1 MNINGNSKD
10 SNYRYKRPDFD
21 VKNGG
26 GGNGIYTTFNNMDMI
41 GKSINH
47 PASILFKYFAKVT
60 GSNYIEAKN
69 QLTGT
74 HTKQSL
80 NIILQEYIENFIICP
95 KCNIPETIP
104 KLVGNKK
111 RAELFLACNACN
123 NESPVISTKKNVER
137 GIDIIIKYLQAGNEW
152 KIPKGQIRKIELPN
166 NIVSDTTTII
176 DNTVEEYVPFDDI

>member
-21 VKNGG
+21 VKIGG
-26 GGNGIYTTFNNMDMI
+26 GGNGIYTTINNMDMI

-80 NIILQEYIENFIICP
+80 DIILQEYIENFIICP

-111 RAELFLACNACN
+111 RVELFLACNACN
-123 NESPVISTKKNVER
+123 NETQIITSKKNILK
-137 GIDIIIKYLQAGNEW
+137 GIDIIIKYLQSGNEW
-152 KIPKGQIRKIELPN
+152 KIAKGSMVHNKNHIINNNDGIEEAS
-166 NIVSDTTTII
+166 I
-176 DNTVEEYVPFDDI
+176 PFDEI